1 MQLQMALFL
10 SMAEWPSIVYMCA
23 FFTHSSVCGHLG
35 CLRVLLAI
43 GNSSAQNIKMH
54 VFRDYSFVQV
64 CAQKWLAG
72 SYGSSIFSFLRNL
85 HTSTVTAPT

>member
-10 SMAEWPSIVYMCA
+10 SIAEWPSIVYMCT

-43 GNSSAQNIKMH
+43 GNSSALNIKMH
-54 VFRDYSFVQV
+54 VSFGIIVLSRCV
-64 CAQKWLAG
+64 PRSGLLG
-72 SYGSSIFSFLRNL
+72 HMVVLFL
-85 HTSTVTAPT
+85 VF